1 MTDHS
6 QCRLL
11 LAAEEQPSPGTGS
24 PAPTQAPPRPTAH
37 YRTRH
42 PLQSRSVSVVLALW
56 RPREQAQSLCP
67 PPHHTRPLQTR
78 LTPHLA
84 AARPA
89 AHLPCFAG
97 PLCPAVPGFPVE
109 GPGSVPWP

>member
-42 PLQSRSVSVVLALW
+42 PLQSRS
-56 RPREQAQSLCP
+56 LC
-67 PPHHTRPLQTR
+67 
-78 LTPHLA
+78 A
-84 AARPA
+84 PA
-89 AHLPCFAG
+89 GA
-97 PLCPAVPGFPVE
+97 
-109 GPGSVPWP
+109 GSVPVPSSPPHPPPPDKANSPFSRSPACCAPPLFCGSPLP

>member
-11 LAAEEQPSPGTGS
+11 LGHRGAAFPWDWQPCSHPGPSPPHRTLPHQAPAAE
-24 PAPTQAPPRPTAH
+24 
-37 YRTRH
+37 
-42 PLQSRSVSVVLALW
+42 LLALPH
-56 RPREQAQSLCP
+56 PREQAQSLCP
-67 PPHHTRPLQTR
+67 PPHHTCPLPTR

-89 AHLPCFAG
+89 AHLP
-97 PLCPAVPGFPVE
+97 
-109 GPGSVPWP
+109 